1 MISYNNATNNTQ
13 AKISIKEISI
23 KKLILSS
30 LVFACINTSVEA
42 LENDGSKPNDLTPP
56 KEVSQESQK
65 NEAPKNEAPK
75 NEVPKNEVQRNE
87 AQKETPQSNQT
98 PKEMKVKSVSYIGL
112 SYMSDMLANEIV
124 KIRVGDIVD
133 SKKIDTAVLALFNQ
147 GYFKDVYATFEGG
160 ILEFHFDEKARIA
173 GVEIKGYGT
182 EKEKGELKSQ
192 MGIKKGDTFDEQ
204 KLEHAKTAL
213 KTALEGQG
221 YYGSVVEVRTQKV
234 SEGALLIVFDVNR
247 GDSIY
252 IKQSIYEGSAKL
264 KRRMIESLSA
274 NKQRDFMGWMWG
286 LNDGKLRLDQLEYDS
301 LRIQDVYMRRGY
313 LDAHISSPFLKTDFS
328 THDAKLHYKV
338 KEGIQYRISDI
349 LIEIDNPVVPLKTL
363 EKALKVKR
371 KDVFNIEHL
380 RADAQILKTEIADK
394 GYAFAVVKPDLD
406 KDEKNGLVKVIY
418 RIEVGDM
425 VYINDVI
432 ISGNQRTSDRI
443 IRRELLLGPKDKY
456 NLTKLRNSE
465 NSLRRLG
472 FFSKVKIEEKRVNS
486 SLMDLLVSVEEGR
499 TGQLQF
505 GLGYGSYGGLMLNG
519 SVSERNL
526 FGTGQSMSLYANIA
540 TGGGRSY
547 PGMPRGAGRMFAGN
561 LSLTNPRIF
570 DSWYSSTI
578 NLYADYRISYQYI
591 QQGGG
596 FGVNVG
602 RMLGN
607 RTHVSL
613 GYNLNVTKLL
623 GFSSPLYN
631 RYYSSVNEVVAP
643 RQCST
648 PASVI
653 INRLSGGRTPLQPE
667 NCSNPGAI
675 TTSPEIKGIW
685 DRDYHT
691 PITSSF
697 TLDVSYDNT
706 DDYYFPR
713 NGVIFSSYATM
724 SGLPSSGTLN
734 SWNGLGGN
742 VRNTKVYGKFAAYH
756 HLQKYLLIDLIA
768 RFKTQGGYIFRYN
781 TDDYLPLNS
790 TFYMGGVTTVRGFRN
805 GSVTPKDEF
814 GLWLGGDGIFTAS
827 TELSYGVLKAAKMRL
842 AWFFD
847 FGFLTFKTPTRGSF
861 FYNAPFTTANFKDYG
876 VIGAGFERATW
887 RASTG
892 LQIEWISPMGPLVLI
907 FPIAFF
913 NQWGDGN
920 GKKCKGLCF
929 NPNMGD
935 YTQHFE
941 FSMGTRF

>member
-1 MISYNNATNNTQ
+1 MLLTTL
-13 AKISIKEISI
+13 KLKSIKEISI
-23 KKLILSS
+23 KKFILSS
-30 LVFACINTSVEA
+30 LVFACMNTSVEA
-42 LENDGSKPNDLTPP
+42 LENNGSKPSDLTPP
-56 KEVSQESQK
+56 KEAESQK
-65 NEAPKNEAPK
+65 
-75 NEVPKNEVQRNE
+75 NE
-87 AQKETPQSNQT
+87 AQKETPQSSQT
-98 PKEMKVKSVSYIGL
+98 PKEMKVKSISYVGL

-124 KIRVGDIVD
+124 KIRVGDMVD

-147 GYFKDVYATFEGG
+147 GYFKDVYATFESG

-182 EKEKGELKSQ
+182 EKEKDGLKSQ

-221 YYGSVVEVRTQKV
+221 YYGSVVEVRTEKV

-301 LRIQDVYMRRGY
+301 MRIQDVYMRRGY

-631 RYYSSVNEVVAP
+631 RYYSSTKQIIIPSQPVCVSSLGLLLGL
-643 RQCST
+643 RQVQSCST
-648 PASVI
+648 PGSTRV
-653 INRLSGGRTPLQPE
+653 GQTPPVTGL
-667 NCSNPGAI
+667 
-675 TTSPEIKGIW
+675 W

-781 TDDYLPLNS
+781 TEDYLPLNS

-805 GSVTPKDEF
+805 GSITPKDEF

-861 FYNAPFTTANFKDYG
+861 FYNAPTTTANFKDYG

-929 NPNMGD
+929 NPNMDD

>member
-1 MISYNNATNNTQ
+1 M
-13 AKISIKEISI
+13 
-23 KKLILSS
+23 KKFILSS

-56 KEVSQESQK
+56 KEVSQES
-65 NEAPKNEAPK
+65 PKNEAPK
-75 NEVPKNEVQRNE
+75 NEVQKNE

-98 PKEMKVKSVSYIGL
+98 PKEMKVKSISYVGL

-182 EKEKGELKSQ
+182 EKEKDGLKSQ

-221 YYGSVVEVRTQKV
+221 YYGSVVEVRTEKV

-301 LRIQDVYMRRGY
+301 MRIQDVYMRRGY

-631 RYYSSVNEVVAP
+631 RYYSSTKQIIIPSQPVCVSSLGLLLGL
-643 RQCST
+643 RQVQSCST
-648 PASVI
+648 PGSTRV
-653 INRLSGGRTPLQPE
+653 GQTPPVTGL
-667 NCSNPGAI
+667 
-675 TTSPEIKGIW
+675 W

-742 VRNTKVYGKFAAYH
+742 VRNTKIYGKFAAYH

-805 GSVTPKDEF
+805 GSITPKDEF

-861 FYNAPFTTANFKDYG
+861 FYNAPTTTANFKDYG

-929 NPNMGD
+929 NPNMDD

>member
-1 MISYNNATNNTQ
+1 M
-13 AKISIKEISI
+13 

-56 KEVSQESQK
+56 KEASQESQR
-65 NEAPKNEAPK
+65 NEA
-75 NEVPKNEVQRNE
+75 PKNEVQRNE

-98 PKEMKVKSVSYIGL
+98 PKEMKVKSISYVGL

-182 EKEKGELKSQ
+182 EKEKDGLKSQ

-221 YYGSVVEVRTQKV
+221 YYGSVVEVRTEKV

-301 LRIQDVYMRRGY
+301 MRIQDVYMRRGY

-631 RYYSSVNEVVAP
+631 RYYSSTKQIIIPSQPVCVSSLGLLLGL
-643 RQCST
+643 RQVQSCST
-648 PASVI
+648 PGSTRV
-653 INRLSGGRTPLQPE
+653 GQTPPVTGL
-667 NCSNPGAI
+667 
-675 TTSPEIKGIW
+675 W

-781 TDDYLPLNS
+781 TEDYLPLNS

-805 GSVTPKDEF
+805 GSITPKDEF

-861 FYNAPFTTANFKDYG
+861 FYNAPTTTANFKDYG

-929 NPNMGD
+929 NPNMDD

>member
-1 MISYNNATNNTQ
+1 MR
-13 AKISIKEISI
+13 KF
-23 KKLILSS
+23 ILYS
-30 LVFACINTSVEA
+30 LVFACINTSIEA
-42 LENDGSKPNDLTPP
+42 LENDGSKPNDLTSP
-56 KEVSQESQK
+56 KEA
-65 NEAPKNEAPK
+65 EAPKNEA
-75 NEVPKNEVQRNE
+75 
-87 AQKETPQSNQT
+87 QKETSQANQT
-98 PKEMKVKSVSYIGL
+98 PKEMKVKSISYIGL

-182 EKEKGELKSQ
+182 EKEKDGLKSQ

-301 LRIQDVYMRRGY
+301 MRIQDVYMRRGY

-547 PGMPRGAGRMFAGN
+547 PGMPKGAGRMFAGN

-631 RYYSSVNEVVAP
+631 RYYSSTKQIIIPSQPVCVSSLGLLLGL
-643 RQCST
+643 RQVQSCST
-648 PASVI
+648 PGSTRV
-653 INRLSGGRTPLQPE
+653 GQTPPVTGL
-667 NCSNPGAI
+667 
-675 TTSPEIKGIW
+675 W

-781 TDDYLPLNS
+781 TEDYLPLNS

-805 GSVTPKDEF
+805 GSITPKDEF

-861 FYNAPFTTANFKDYG
+861 FYNAPTTTANFKDYG

-929 NPNMGD
+929 NPNMDD

>member
-1 MISYNNATNNTQ
+1 MLLTTL
-13 AKISIKEISI
+13 KLKSIKEISI
-23 KKLILSS
+23 KKFILSS

-42 LENDGSKPNDLTPP
+42 LENDGSKPNDLTSP
-56 KEVSQESQK
+56 KEASQES
-65 NEAPKNEAPK
+65 
-75 NEVPKNEVQRNE
+75 QRNE
-87 AQKETPQSNQT
+87 AQKETPQSSQT
-98 PKEMKVKSVSYIGL
+98 PKEMKVKSISYIGL

-147 GYFKDVYATFEGG
+147 GYFKDVYATFESG

-182 EKEKGELKSQ
+182 EKEKDGLKSQ

-221 YYGSVVEVRTQKV
+221 YYGSVVEVRTEKV

-252 IKQSIYEGSAKL
+252 IKQSIYEGSSKL

-631 RYYSSVNEVVAP
+631 RYYSSTKQIIIPSQPVCVSSLGLLLGL
-643 RQCST
+643 RQVQSCST
-648 PASVI
+648 PGSTRV
-653 INRLSGGRTPLQPE
+653 GQTPPVTGL
-667 NCSNPGAI
+667 
-675 TTSPEIKGIW
+675 W

-781 TDDYLPLNS
+781 TEDYLPLNS

-805 GSVTPKDEF
+805 GSITPKDEF

-861 FYNAPFTTANFKDYG
+861 FYNAPTTTANFKDYG

-929 NPNMGD
+929 NPNMDD

>member
-1 MISYNNATNNTQ
+1 MLLTTL
-13 AKISIKEISI
+13 KLKSIKEISI
-23 KKLILSS
+23 KKFILSS
-30 LVFACINTSVEA
+30 LVFACMNTSVEA

-56 KEVSQESQK
+56 KEASQEAQR
-65 NEAPKNEAPK
+65 NEA
-75 NEVPKNEVQRNE
+75 PKNEVQRNE
-87 AQKETPQSNQT
+87 AQKETPQSSQT
-98 PKEMKVKSVSYIGL
+98 PKEMKVKSISYVGL

-182 EKEKGELKSQ
+182 EKEKDGLKSQ

-221 YYGSVVEVRTQKV
+221 YYGSVVEVRTEKV

-301 LRIQDVYMRRGY
+301 MRIQDVYMRRGY

-547 PGMPRGAGRMFAGN
+547 PGMPKGAGRMFAGN

-596 FGVNVG
+596 FGVNIG

-631 RYYSSVNEVVAP
+631 RYYSSTKQIIIPSQPVCVSSLGLLLGL
-643 RQCST
+643 RQVQSCST
-648 PASVI
+648 PGSTRV
-653 INRLSGGRTPLQPE
+653 GQTPPVTGL
-667 NCSNPGAI
+667 
-675 TTSPEIKGIW
+675 W

-781 TDDYLPLNS
+781 TEDYLPLNS

-805 GSVTPKDEF
+805 GSITPKDEF

-861 FYNAPFTTANFKDYG
+861 FYNAPTTTANFKDYG

-929 NPNMGD
+929 NPNMDD

>member
-1 MISYNNATNNTQ
+1 M
-13 AKISIKEISI
+13 
-23 KKLILSS
+23 
-30 LVFACINTSVEA
+30 NTSVEA
-42 LENDGSKPNDLTPP
+42 LENDGSKPNDLAPP
-56 KEVSQESQK
+56 KEASQESPK

-75 NEVPKNEVQRNE
+75 
-87 AQKETPQSNQT
+87 ETSQSNQT
-98 PKEMKVKSVSYIGL
+98 PKEMKVKSISYVGL

-182 EKEKGELKSQ
+182 EKEKDGLKSQ

-221 YYGSVVEVRTQKV
+221 YYGSVVEVRTEKV

-301 LRIQDVYMRRGY
+301 MRIQDVYMRRGY

-631 RYYSSVNEVVAP
+631 RYYSSTKQIIIPSQPVCVSSLGLLLGL
-643 RQCST
+643 RQVQSCST
-648 PASVI
+648 PGSTRV
-653 INRLSGGRTPLQPE
+653 GQTPPVTGL
-667 NCSNPGAI
+667 
-675 TTSPEIKGIW
+675 W

-781 TDDYLPLNS
+781 TEDYLPLNS

-805 GSVTPKDEF
+805 GSITPKDEF

-861 FYNAPFTTANFKDYG
+861 FYNAPTTTANFKDYG

-929 NPNMGD
+929 NPNMDD

>member
-1 MISYNNATNNTQ
+1 M
-13 AKISIKEISI
+13 
-23 KKLILSS
+23 
-30 LVFACINTSVEA
+30 NTSVEA

-56 KEVSQESQK
+56 KEASQESQK
-65 NEAPKNEAPK
+65 NEA
-75 NEVPKNEVQRNE
+75 PKNEVQRNE
-87 AQKETPQSNQT
+87 AQKETPQSSQT
-98 PKEMKVKSVSYIGL
+98 PKEMKVKSISYIGL

-182 EKEKGELKSQ
+182 EKEKDGLKSQ

-221 YYGSVVEVRTQKV
+221 YYGSVVEVRTEKV

-301 LRIQDVYMRRGY
+301 MRIQDVYMRRGY

-631 RYYSSVNEVVAP
+631 RYYSSTKQIIIPSQPVCVSSLGLLLGL
-643 RQCST
+643 RQVQSCST
-648 PASVI
+648 PGSTRV
-653 INRLSGGRTPLQPE
+653 GQTPPVTGL
-667 NCSNPGAI
+667 
-675 TTSPEIKGIW
+675 W

-781 TDDYLPLNS
+781 TEDYLPLNS

-805 GSVTPKDEF
+805 GSITPKDEF

-861 FYNAPFTTANFKDYG
+861 FYNAPTTTANFKDYG

-929 NPNMGD
+929 NPNMDD

>member
-1 MISYNNATNNTQ
+1 MLLTTL
-13 AKISIKEISI
+13 KLKSIKEISI
-23 KKLILSS
+23 KKFILSS
-30 LVFACINTSVEA
+30 LVFACMNTSVEA

-56 KEVSQESQK
+56 KEASQESQK
-65 NEAPKNEAPK
+65 NEA
-75 NEVPKNEVQRNE
+75 PKNEVQRNE
-87 AQKETPQSNQT
+87 AQKETPQSSQT
-98 PKEMKVKSVSYIGL
+98 PKEMKVKSISYVGL

-221 YYGSVVEVRTQKV
+221 YYGSVVEVRTEKV
-234 SEGALLIVFDVNR
+234 SESALLIVFDVNR

-631 RYYSSVNEVVAP
+631 RYYSSTKQIIIPSQPVCVSSLGLLLGL
-643 RQCST
+643 RQVQSCST
-648 PASVI
+648 PGSTRV
-653 INRLSGGRTPLQPE
+653 GQTPPVTGL
-667 NCSNPGAI
+667 
-675 TTSPEIKGIW
+675 W

-861 FYNAPFTTANFKDYG
+861 FYNAPVTTANFKDYG

-913 NQWGDGN
+913 NQWGNGN

>member
-1 MISYNNATNNTQ
+1 MLLTTL
-13 AKISIKEISI
+13 KLKSIKEISI

-56 KEVSQESQK
+56 KEASQ
-65 NEAPKNEAPK
+65 
-75 NEVPKNEVQRNE
+75 EVQRNE
-87 AQKETPQSNQT
+87 AQKETPQSSQT
-98 PKEMKVKSVSYIGL
+98 PKEMKVKSISYVGL

-147 GYFKDVYATFEGG
+147 GYFKDVYATFEDG

-182 EKEKGELKSQ
+182 EKEKDGLKSQ

-221 YYGSVVEVRTQKV
+221 YYGSVVEVRTEKV

-547 PGMPRGAGRMFAGN
+547 PGMPKGAGRMFAGN

-596 FGVNVG
+596 FGVNIG

-631 RYYSSVNEVVAP
+631 RYYSSVNEVVSP

-653 INRLSGGRTPLQPE
+653 INRLSGGKTPLQPE
-667 NCSNPGAI
+667 SCSSPGAI

-713 NGVIFSSYATM
+713 NGVIFNSYATM

-929 NPNMGD
+929 NPNMDD

>member
-1 MISYNNATNNTQ
+1 M
-13 AKISIKEISI
+13 
-23 KKLILSS
+23 
-30 LVFACINTSVEA
+30 NTSVEA

-56 KEVSQESQK
+56 KEASQESQR
-65 NEAPKNEAPK
+65 NEA
-75 NEVPKNEVQRNE
+75 PKNEVQRNE
-87 AQKETPQSNQT
+87 AQKETTQSNQT
-98 PKEMKVKSVSYIGL
+98 PKEMKVKSISYVGL

-182 EKEKGELKSQ
+182 EKEKDGIKSQ

-252 IKQSIYEGSAKL
+252 IKQSIYEGSSKL

-526 FGTGQSMSLYANIA
+526 FGTGQSVSLYANIA

-547 PGMPRGAGRMFAGN
+547 PGMPKGAGRMFAGN

-578 NLYADYRISYQYI
+578 NLYADYRVSYQYI

-631 RYYSSVNEVVAP
+631 RYYSSTKQIIIPSQPVCVSSLGLLLGL
-643 RQCST
+643 RQVQSCST
-648 PASVI
+648 PGSTRV
-653 INRLSGGRTPLQPE
+653 GQTPPVTGL
-667 NCSNPGAI
+667 
-675 TTSPEIKGIW
+675 W

-781 TDDYLPLNS
+781 TEDYLPLNS

-805 GSVTPKDEF
+805 GSITPKDEF

-861 FYNAPFTTANFKDYG
+861 FYNAPTTTANFKDYG

>member
-1 MISYNNATNNTQ
+1 M
-13 AKISIKEISI
+13 
-23 KKLILSS
+23 
-30 LVFACINTSVEA
+30 NTSVEA
-42 LENDGSKPNDLTPP
+42 LENDGSKPSDLTPP
-56 KEVSQESQK
+56 KEASQ
-65 NEAPKNEAPK
+65 EAPKNEAPK
-75 NEVPKNEVQRNE
+75 NEV
-87 AQKETPQSNQT
+87 QKETSQSNQT
-98 PKEMKVKSVSYIGL
+98 PKEMKVKSISYVGL

-182 EKEKGELKSQ
+182 EKEKDGLKSQ

-221 YYGSVVEVRTQKV
+221 YYGSVVEVRTEKV

-252 IKQSIYEGSAKL
+252 IKQSIYEGSSKL

-363 EKALKVKR
+363 EKVLKVKR

-631 RYYSSVNEVVAP
+631 RYYSSTKQIIIPSQPVCVSSLGLLLGL
-643 RQCST
+643 RQVQSCST
-648 PASVI
+648 PGSTRV
-653 INRLSGGRTPLQPE
+653 GQTPPVTGL
-667 NCSNPGAI
+667 
-675 TTSPEIKGIW
+675 W

-781 TDDYLPLNS
+781 TEDYLPLNS

-805 GSVTPKDEF
+805 GSITPKDEF

-861 FYNAPFTTANFKDYG
+861 FYNAPTTTANFKDYG

-929 NPNMGD
+929 NPNMDD

-941 FSMGTRF
+941 FSIGTRF

>member
-1 MISYNNATNNTQ
+1 M
-13 AKISIKEISI
+13 

-42 LENDGSKPNDLTPP
+42 LENDGSKPNGLTSP
-56 KEVSQESQK
+56 KEASQESQK
-65 NEAPKNEAPK
+65 NEA
-75 NEVPKNEVQRNE
+75 QRNE
-87 AQKETPQSNQT
+87 AQNETSQSSQT

-182 EKEKGELKSQ
+182 EKEKDGLKSQ

-363 EKALKVKR
+363 EKVLKVKR

-547 PGMPRGAGRMFAGN
+547 PGMPKGAGRMFAGN

-631 RYYSSVNEVVAP
+631 RYYSSTKQIIIPSQPVCVSSFGLSLGLHQV
-643 RQCST
+643 QSCST
-648 PASVI
+648 PGSTRV
-653 INRLSGGRTPLQPE
+653 GQTPPVTGL
-667 NCSNPGAI
+667 
-675 TTSPEIKGIW
+675 W

-781 TDDYLPLNS
+781 TEDYLPLNS

-805 GSVTPKDEF
+805 GSITPKDEF
-814 GLWLGGDGIFTAS
+814 RLWLGGDGIFTAS

-861 FYNAPFTTANFKDYG
+861 FYNAPTTTANFKDYG

-929 NPNMGD
+929 NPNMDD

>member
-1 MISYNNATNNTQ
+1 MLLTTL
-13 AKISIKEISI
+13 KLKSIKEISI
-23 KKLILSS
+23 KKFILSS

-56 KEVSQESQK
+56 KEASQES
-65 NEAPKNEAPK
+65 
-75 NEVPKNEVQRNE
+75 QRNE
-87 AQKETPQSNQT
+87 AQKETPQSSQT
-98 PKEMKVKSVSYIGL
+98 PKEMKVKSISYVGL

-182 EKEKGELKSQ
+182 EKEKDGLKSQ

-221 YYGSVVEVRTQKV
+221 YYGSVVEVRTEKV

-301 LRIQDVYMRRGY
+301 MRIQDVYMRRGY

-631 RYYSSVNEVVAP
+631 RYYSSTKQIIIPSQPVCVSSLGLLLGL
-643 RQCST
+643 RQVQSCST
-648 PASVI
+648 PGSTRV
-653 INRLSGGRTPLQPE
+653 GQTPPVTGL
-667 NCSNPGAI
+667 
-675 TTSPEIKGIW
+675 W

-861 FYNAPFTTANFKDYG
+861 FYNAPVTTANFKDYG

-929 NPNMGD
+929 NPNMDD

>member
-1 MISYNNATNNTQ
+1 M
-13 AKISIKEISI
+13 
-23 KKLILSS
+23 
-30 LVFACINTSVEA
+30 NTSVEA
-42 LENDGSKPNDLTPP
+42 LENDGSKPNDLISP
-56 KEVSQESQK
+56 KEVSQEAQR
-65 NEAPKNEAPK
+65 NEAPK
-75 NEVPKNEVQRNE
+75 NEVQKNE
-87 AQKETPQSNQT
+87 AQKETPQSSQT
-98 PKEMKVKSVSYIGL
+98 PKEMKVKSISYVGL

-147 GYFKDVYATFEGG
+147 GYFKDVYATFESG

-182 EKEKGELKSQ
+182 EKEKDGLKSQ

-221 YYGSVVEVRTQKV
+221 YYGSVVEVRTEKV

-301 LRIQDVYMRRGY
+301 MRIQDVYMRRGY

-631 RYYSSVNEVVAP
+631 RYYSSTKQIIIPSQPVCVSSLGLLLGL
-643 RQCST
+643 RQVQSCST
-648 PASVI
+648 PGSTRV
-653 INRLSGGRTPLQPE
+653 GQTPPVTGL
-667 NCSNPGAI
+667 
-675 TTSPEIKGIW
+675 W

-781 TDDYLPLNS
+781 TEDYLPLNS

-805 GSVTPKDEF
+805 GSITPKDEF

-861 FYNAPFTTANFKDYG
+861 FYNAPTTTANFKDYG

-929 NPNMGD
+929 NPNMDD

>member
-1 MISYNNATNNTQ
+1 M
-13 AKISIKEISI
+13 
-23 KKLILSS
+23 KKFILSS

-42 LENDGSKPNDLTPP
+42 LENDGSKPNDLAPP
-56 KEVSQESQK
+56 KEASQESQK
-65 NEAPKNEAPK
+65 NEAPKNE
-75 NEVPKNEVQRNE
+75 VQRNE
-87 AQKETPQSNQT
+87 AQNETPQSNQT
-98 PKEMKVKSVSYIGL
+98 PKEMKVKSISYVGL

-124 KIRVGDIVD
+124 KIRVGDMVD

-147 GYFKDVYATFEGG
+147 GYFKDVYATFENG

-182 EKEKGELKSQ
+182 EKEKDGLKSQ

-221 YYGSVVEVRTQKV
+221 YYGSVVEVRTEKV

-252 IKQSIYEGSAKL
+252 IKQSIYEGSDKL
-264 KRRMIESLSA
+264 KRRVIESLSA

-547 PGMPRGAGRMFAGN
+547 PGMPKGAGRMFAGN

-631 RYYSSVNEVVAP
+631 RYYSSTKQIIIPSQPVCVSRLDLLLGLRQVQSCSAP
-643 RQCST
+643 GSIRVGQT
-648 PASVI
+648 PPVTG
-653 INRLSGGRTPLQPE
+653 L
-667 NCSNPGAI
+667 
-675 TTSPEIKGIW
+675 W

-724 SGLPSSGTLN
+724 SGLPSPGTLN

-781 TDDYLPLNS
+781 TEDYLPLNS

-805 GSVTPKDEF
+805 GSITPKDEF

-861 FYNAPFTTANFKDYG
+861 FYNAPTTTANFKDYG

-929 NPNMGD
+929 NPNMDD

>member
-1 MISYNNATNNTQ
+1 M
-13 AKISIKEISI
+13 

-42 LENDGSKPNDLTPP
+42 LENDGSKPNGLTPP
-56 KEVSQESQK
+56 REASQES
-65 NEAPKNEAPK
+65 PKNEA
-75 NEVPKNEVQRNE
+75 PKNEVQRNE

-182 EKEKGELKSQ
+182 EKEKDGLKSQ

-363 EKALKVKR
+363 EKVLKVKR

-578 NLYADYRISYQYI
+578 NLYADYRISYQYV

-631 RYYSSVNEVVAP
+631 RYYSSTKQIIIPSQPVCVSSLGLLLGL
-643 RQCST
+643 RQVQSCST
-648 PASVI
+648 PGSTRV
-653 INRLSGGRTPLQPE
+653 GQTPPVTGL
-667 NCSNPGAI
+667 
-675 TTSPEIKGIW
+675 W

-861 FYNAPFTTANFKDYG
+861 FYNAPVTTANFKDYG

>member
-1 MISYNNATNNTQ
+1 M
-13 AKISIKEISI
+13 
-23 KKLILSS
+23 KKFILSS

-56 KEVSQESQK
+56 KEASQESQR
-65 NEAPKNEAPK
+65 NEA
-75 NEVPKNEVQRNE
+75 PKNEVQRNE
-87 AQKETPQSNQT
+87 AQKETPQSSQT
-98 PKEMKVKSVSYIGL
+98 PKEMKVKSISYVGL

-182 EKEKGELKSQ
+182 EKEKDGLKSQ

-252 IKQSIYEGSAKL
+252 IKQSVYEGSAKL

-613 GYNLNVTKLL
+613 GYNLNVTKLI

-631 RYYSSVNEVVAP
+631 RYYSSTKQIIIPSQPVCVSSLGLLLGL
-643 RQCST
+643 RQVQSCST
-648 PASVI
+648 PGSTRV
-653 INRLSGGRTPLQPE
+653 GQTPPVTGL
-667 NCSNPGAI
+667 
-675 TTSPEIKGIW
+675 W

-861 FYNAPFTTANFKDYG
+861 FYNAPTTTANFKDYG

-929 NPNMGD
+929 NPNMDD

>member
-1 MISYNNATNNTQ
+1 M
-13 AKISIKEISI
+13 

-30 LVFACINTSVEA
+30 FVFACINTSVEA
-42 LENDGSKPNDLTPP
+42 LENDGSKPNGLTPP
-56 KEVSQESQK
+56 KEVSQESQ
-65 NEAPKNEAPK
+65 
-75 NEVPKNEVQRNE
+75 RNE
-87 AQKETPQSNQT
+87 AQKETTQSNQT
-98 PKEMKVKSVSYIGL
+98 PKEMKVKSVSYVGL

-182 EKEKGELKSQ
+182 EKEKDGLKSQ

-252 IKQSIYEGSAKL
+252 IKQSIYEGSSKL

-526 FGTGQSMSLYANIA
+526 FGTGQSVSLYANIA

-547 PGMPRGAGRMFAGN
+547 PGMPKGAGRMFAGN

-578 NLYADYRISYQYI
+578 NLYADYRVSYQYI

-631 RYYSSVNEVVAP
+631 RYYSSTKQIIIPSQPVCVSSLGLLLGL
-643 RQCST
+643 RQVQSCST
-648 PASVI
+648 PGSTRV
-653 INRLSGGRTPLQPE
+653 GQTPPVTGL
-667 NCSNPGAI
+667 
-675 TTSPEIKGIW
+675 W

-781 TDDYLPLNS
+781 TEDYLPLNS

-805 GSVTPKDEF
+805 GSITPKDEF

-861 FYNAPFTTANFKDYG
+861 FYNAPTTTANFKDYG

-929 NPNMGD
+929 NPNMDD

>member
-1 MISYNNATNNTQ
+1 MLLTTL
-13 AKISIKEISI
+13 KLKSIKEISI
-23 KKLILSS
+23 KKFILSS
-30 LVFACINTSVEA
+30 LVFACMNTSVEA

-56 KEVSQESQK
+56 KEASQES
-65 NEAPKNEAPK
+65 PKNEA
-75 NEVPKNEVQRNE
+75 PKNEVQRNE
-87 AQKETPQSNQT
+87 AQNETSQSNQT
-98 PKEMKVKSVSYIGL
+98 PKEMKVKSISYVGL

-221 YYGSVVEVRTQKV
+221 YYGSVVEVRTEKV

-631 RYYSSVNEVVAP
+631 RYYSSTKQIIIPSQPVCVSSLGLLLGL
-643 RQCST
+643 RQVQSCST
-648 PASVI
+648 PGSTRV
-653 INRLSGGRTPLQPE
+653 GQTPPVTGL
-667 NCSNPGAI
+667 
-675 TTSPEIKGIW
+675 W

-781 TDDYLPLNS
+781 TEDYLPLNS

-805 GSVTPKDEF
+805 GSITPKDEF

-861 FYNAPFTTANFKDYG
+861 FYNAPTTTANFKDYG

-913 NQWGDGN
+913 NQWGNGN
-920 GKKCKGLCF
+920 GKNCKGLCF
-929 NPNMGD
+929 NPNMDD

>member
-1 MISYNNATNNTQ
+1 MLLTTL
-13 AKISIKEISI
+13 KLKSIKEISI
-23 KKLILSS
+23 KKFILSS

-56 KEVSQESQK
+56 KEASQESQK
-65 NEAPKNEAPK
+65 NEA
-75 NEVPKNEVQRNE
+75 PKNEVQRNE
-87 AQKETPQSNQT
+87 AQKETTQSNQT
-98 PKEMKVKSVSYIGL
+98 PKEMKVKSVSYVGL

-182 EKEKGELKSQ
+182 EKEKDGLKSQ

-221 YYGSVVEVRTQKV
+221 YYGSVVEVRTEKV

-252 IKQSIYEGSAKL
+252 IKQSIYEGSSKL

-338 KEGIQYRISDI
+338 KEGIQYKISDI

-631 RYYSSVNEVVAP
+631 RYYSSTKQIIIPSQPVCVSSLGLLLGL
-643 RQCST
+643 RQVQSCST
-648 PASVI
+648 PGSTRV
-653 INRLSGGRTPLQPE
+653 GQTPPVTGL
-667 NCSNPGAI
+667 
-675 TTSPEIKGIW
+675 W

-781 TDDYLPLNS
+781 TEDYLPLNS

-805 GSVTPKDEF
+805 GSITPKDEF

-861 FYNAPFTTANFKDYG
+861 FYNAPTTTANFKDYG

>member
-1 MISYNNATNNTQ
+1 M
-13 AKISIKEISI
+13 
-23 KKLILSS
+23 
-30 LVFACINTSVEA
+30 NTSVEA

-56 KEVSQESQK
+56 KEASQESQK
-65 NEAPKNEAPK
+65 NET
-75 NEVPKNEVQRNE
+75 PKNEVQRNE

-98 PKEMKVKSVSYIGL
+98 PKEMKVKSVSYVGL

-182 EKEKGELKSQ
+182 EKEKDGLKSQ

-221 YYGSVVEVRTQKV
+221 YYGSVVEVRTEKV

-526 FGTGQSMSLYANIA
+526 FGTGQSVSLYANIA

-547 PGMPRGAGRMFAGN
+547 PGMPKGAGRMFAGN

-578 NLYADYRISYQYI
+578 NLYADYRVSYQYI

-631 RYYSSVNEVVAP
+631 RYYSSTKQIIIPSQPVCVSSLGLLLGL
-643 RQCST
+643 RQVQSCST
-648 PASVI
+648 PGSTRV
-653 INRLSGGRTPLQPE
+653 GQTPPVTGL
-667 NCSNPGAI
+667 
-675 TTSPEIKGIW
+675 W

-781 TDDYLPLNS
+781 TEDYLPLNS

-805 GSVTPKDEF
+805 GSITPKDEF

-861 FYNAPFTTANFKDYG
+861 FYNAPTTTANFKDYG

-929 NPNMGD
+929 NPNMDD

>member
-1 MISYNNATNNTQ
+1 MQLTTL
-13 AKISIKEISI
+13 KLKSIKEISI

-30 LVFACINTSVEA
+30 LVFACMNTSVEA

-56 KEVSQESQK
+56 KEASQESQR
-65 NEAPKNEAPK
+65 NEA
-75 NEVPKNEVQRNE
+75 PKNEVQRNE

-98 PKEMKVKSVSYIGL
+98 PKEMKVKSISYVGL

-182 EKEKGELKSQ
+182 EKEKDGLKSQ

-221 YYGSVVEVRTQKV
+221 YYGSVVEVRTEKV

-301 LRIQDVYMRRGY
+301 MRIQDVYMRRGY

-631 RYYSSVNEVVAP
+631 RYYSSTKQIIIPSQPVCVSSLGLLLGL
-643 RQCST
+643 RQVQSCST
-648 PASVI
+648 PGSTRV
-653 INRLSGGRTPLQPE
+653 GQTPPVTGL
-667 NCSNPGAI
+667 
-675 TTSPEIKGIW
+675 W

-781 TDDYLPLNS
+781 TEDYLPLNS

-805 GSVTPKDEF
+805 GSITPKDEF

-861 FYNAPFTTANFKDYG
+861 FYNAPTTTANFKDYG

-929 NPNMGD
+929 NPNMDD

>member
-1 MISYNNATNNTQ
+1 M
-13 AKISIKEISI
+13 
-23 KKLILSS
+23 KKFILSS

-42 LENDGSKPNDLTPP
+42 LENDGSKPNDLAPP
-56 KEVSQESQK
+56 KEASQESQ
-65 NEAPKNEAPK
+65 
-75 NEVPKNEVQRNE
+75 RNE
-87 AQKETPQSNQT
+87 TQKETSQSSQT
-98 PKEMKVKSVSYIGL
+98 PKEMKVKSISYVGL

-182 EKEKGELKSQ
+182 EKEKDGLKSQ

-221 YYGSVVEVRTQKV
+221 YYGSVVEVRTEKV

-301 LRIQDVYMRRGY
+301 MRIQDVYMRRGY

-338 KEGIQYRISDI
+338 KEGIQYKISDI

-631 RYYSSVNEVVAP
+631 RYYSSTKQIIIPSQPVCVSSLGLLLGL
-643 RQCST
+643 RQVQSCST
-648 PASVI
+648 PGSTRV
-653 INRLSGGRTPLQPE
+653 GQTPPVTGL
-667 NCSNPGAI
+667 
-675 TTSPEIKGIW
+675 W

-742 VRNTKVYGKFAAYH
+742 VRNTKIYGKFAAYH

-781 TDDYLPLNS
+781 TNDYLPLNS

-805 GSVTPKDEF
+805 GSITPKDEF

-861 FYNAPFTTANFKDYG
+861 FYNAPTTTANFKDYG

-929 NPNMGD
+929 NPNMDD

>member
-1 MISYNNATNNTQ
+1 MLLTTL
-13 AKISIKEISI
+13 KLKSIKEISI
-23 KKLILSS
+23 KKFILSS
-30 LVFACINTSVEA
+30 LVFACMNTSVEA

-56 KEVSQESQK
+56 KEASQES
-65 NEAPKNEAPK
+65 
-75 NEVPKNEVQRNE
+75 QRNE
-87 AQKETPQSNQT
+87 AQKETPQSSQT
-98 PKEMKVKSVSYIGL
+98 PKEMKVKSISYVGL

-147 GYFKDVYATFEGG
+147 GYFKDVYATFESG

-182 EKEKGELKSQ
+182 EKEKDGLKSQ

-221 YYGSVVEVRTQKV
+221 YYGSVVEVRTEKV

-596 FGVNVG
+596 FGVNIG

-631 RYYSSVNEVVAP
+631 RYYSSTKQIIIPSQPVCVSSLGLLLGL
-643 RQCST
+643 RQVQSCST
-648 PASVI
+648 PGSTRV
-653 INRLSGGRTPLQPE
+653 GQTPPVTGL
-667 NCSNPGAI
+667 
-675 TTSPEIKGIW
+675 W

-781 TDDYLPLNS
+781 TEDYLPLNS

-805 GSVTPKDEF
+805 GSITPKDEF

-861 FYNAPFTTANFKDYG
+861 FYNAPTTTANFKDYG

-907 FPIAFF
+907 FPLAFF

-929 NPNMGD
+929 NPNMDD
-935 YTQHFE
+935 YTQRFE

>member
-1 MISYNNATNNTQ
+1 M
-13 AKISIKEISI
+13 
-23 KKLILSS
+23 
-30 LVFACINTSVEA
+30 NTSVEA

-56 KEVSQESQK
+56 KGVSQES
-65 NEAPKNEAPK
+65 
-75 NEVPKNEVQRNE
+75 QRNE
-87 AQKETPQSNQT
+87 AQKETTQSSQI
-98 PKEMKVKSVSYIGL
+98 PKEMKVKSVSYVGL

-182 EKEKGELKSQ
+182 EKEKDGLKSQ

-221 YYGSVVEVRTQKV
+221 YYGSVVEVRTEKV

-301 LRIQDVYMRRGY
+301 MRIQDVYMRRGY

-547 PGMPRGAGRMFAGN
+547 PGMPKGAGRMFAGN

-596 FGVNVG
+596 FGVNIG

-631 RYYSSVNEVVAP
+631 RYYSSTKQIIIPSQPVCVSSLGLLLGL
-643 RQCST
+643 RQVQSCST
-648 PASVI
+648 PGSTRV
-653 INRLSGGRTPLQPE
+653 GQTPPVTGL
-667 NCSNPGAI
+667 
-675 TTSPEIKGIW
+675 W

-781 TDDYLPLNS
+781 TEDYLPLNS

-805 GSVTPKDEF
+805 GSITPKDEF

-861 FYNAPFTTANFKDYG
+861 FYNAPTTTANFKDYG

-929 NPNMGD
+929 NPNMDD

>member
-1 MISYNNATNNTQ
+1 M
-13 AKISIKEISI
+13 
-23 KKLILSS
+23 KKFILSS
-30 LVFACINTSVEA
+30 LVFACMNTSVEA
-42 LENDGSKPNDLTPP
+42 LENDGSKSNDLTPP
-56 KEVSQESQK
+56 KEASQES
-65 NEAPKNEAPK
+65 
-75 NEVPKNEVQRNE
+75 QRNE
-87 AQKETPQSNQT
+87 AQKETPQSSQT
-98 PKEMKVKSVSYIGL
+98 PKEMKVKSISYVGL

-124 KIRVGDIVD
+124 KIRVGDMVD

-182 EKEKGELKSQ
+182 EKEKDGLKSQ

-221 YYGSVVEVRTQKV
+221 YYGSVVEVRTEKV

-363 EKALKVKR
+363 EKVLKVKR

-631 RYYSSVNEVVAP
+631 RYYSSTKQIIIPSQPVCVSSLGLLLGL
-643 RQCST
+643 RQVQSCST
-648 PASVI
+648 PGSTRV
-653 INRLSGGRTPLQPE
+653 GQTPPVTGL
-667 NCSNPGAI
+667 
-675 TTSPEIKGIW
+675 W

-781 TDDYLPLNS
+781 TEDYLPLNS

-805 GSVTPKDEF
+805 GSITPKDEF

-861 FYNAPFTTANFKDYG
+861 FYNAPTTTANFKDYG

-913 NQWGDGN
+913 NQWGNGN
-920 GKKCKGLCF
+920 GKNCKGLCF
-929 NPNMGD
+929 NPNMDD

>member
-1 MISYNNATNNTQ
+1 M
-13 AKISIKEISI
+13 
-23 KKLILSS
+23 KKFILSS
-30 LVFACINTSVEA
+30 LVFACMNTSVEA
-42 LENDGSKPNDLTPP
+42 LENDGSKPNDLASP
-56 KEVSQESQK
+56 KEVSQESQR
-65 NEAPKNEAPK
+65 NEA
-75 NEVPKNEVQRNE
+75 PKNEVQRNE

-98 PKEMKVKSVSYIGL
+98 PKEMKVKSISYVGL

-147 GYFKDVYATFEGG
+147 GYFKDVYATFESG

-182 EKEKGELKSQ
+182 EKEKDGLKSQ

-221 YYGSVVEVRTQKV
+221 YYGSVVEVRTEKV

-631 RYYSSVNEVVAP
+631 RYYSSTKQIIIPSQPVCVSSLGLLLGL
-643 RQCST
+643 RQVQSCST
-648 PASVI
+648 PGSTRV
-653 INRLSGGRTPLQPE
+653 GQTPPVTGL
-667 NCSNPGAI
+667 
-675 TTSPEIKGIW
+675 W

-781 TDDYLPLNS
+781 TEDYLPLNS

-805 GSVTPKDEF
+805 GSITPKDEF

-861 FYNAPFTTANFKDYG
+861 FYNAPTTTANFKDYG

-929 NPNMGD
+929 NPNMDD

>member
-1 MISYNNATNNTQ
+1 M
-13 AKISIKEISI
+13 
-23 KKLILSS
+23 KKLILFS
-30 LVFACINTSVEA
+30 LVFACMNTSVEA

-56 KEVSQESQK
+56 KEVSQESQR
-65 NEAPKNEAPK
+65 NEA
-75 NEVPKNEVQRNE
+75 PKNEVQRNE

-98 PKEMKVKSVSYIGL
+98 PKEMKVKSISYVGL

-182 EKEKGELKSQ
+182 EKEKDGLKSQ

-221 YYGSVVEVRTQKV
+221 YYGSVVEVRTEKV

-301 LRIQDVYMRRGY
+301 MRIQDVYMRRGY

-631 RYYSSVNEVVAP
+631 RYYSSTKQIIIPSQPVCVSSLGLLLGL
-643 RQCST
+643 RQVQSCST
-648 PASVI
+648 PGSTRV
-653 INRLSGGRTPLQPE
+653 GQTPPVTGL
-667 NCSNPGAI
+667 
-675 TTSPEIKGIW
+675 W

-781 TDDYLPLNS
+781 TEDYLPLNS

-805 GSVTPKDEF
+805 GSITPKDEF

-861 FYNAPFTTANFKDYG
+861 FYNAPTTTANFKDYG

-929 NPNMGD
+929 NPNMDD

>member
-1 MISYNNATNNTQ
+1 M
-13 AKISIKEISI
+13 
-23 KKLILSS
+23 
-30 LVFACINTSVEA
+30 NTSVEA

-56 KEVSQESQK
+56 KEASQESQR
-65 NEAPKNEAPK
+65 NEA
-75 NEVPKNEVQRNE
+75 PKNEVQRNE

-98 PKEMKVKSVSYIGL
+98 PKEMKVKSISYVGL

-124 KIRVGDIVD
+124 KIRVGDMVD

-147 GYFKDVYATFEGG
+147 GYFKDVYATFESG

-182 EKEKGELKSQ
+182 EKEKDGLKSQ

-221 YYGSVVEVRTQKV
+221 YYGSVVEVRTEKV

-301 LRIQDVYMRRGY
+301 MRIQDVYMRRGY

-631 RYYSSVNEVVAP
+631 RYYSSTKQIIIPSQPVCVSSLGLLLGL
-643 RQCST
+643 RQVQSCST
-648 PASVI
+648 PGSTRV
-653 INRLSGGRTPLQPE
+653 GQTPPVTGL
-667 NCSNPGAI
+667 
-675 TTSPEIKGIW
+675 W

-781 TDDYLPLNS
+781 TEDYLPLNS

-805 GSVTPKDEF
+805 GSITPKDEF

-861 FYNAPFTTANFKDYG
+861 FYNAPTTTANFKDYG

-929 NPNMGD
+929 NPNMDD

>member
-1 MISYNNATNNTQ
+1 MLLTTL
-13 AKISIKEISI
+13 KLKSIKEISI
-23 KKLILSS
+23 KKFILSS
-30 LVFACINTSVEA
+30 LVFACMNTSVEA

-56 KEVSQESQK
+56 KEVSQES
-65 NEAPKNEAPK
+65 
-75 NEVPKNEVQRNE
+75 PKNEVQRNE
-87 AQKETPQSNQT
+87 TQKETSQSNQT
-98 PKEMKVKSVSYIGL
+98 PKEMKVKSISYIGL

-124 KIRVGDIVD
+124 KIRVGDMVD

-147 GYFKDVYATFEGG
+147 GYFKDVYATFENG

-182 EKEKGELKSQ
+182 EKEKDGLKSQ

-221 YYGSVVEVRTQKV
+221 YYGSVVEVRTEKV

-252 IKQSIYEGSAKL
+252 IKQSIYEGSDKL
-264 KRRMIESLSA
+264 KRRVIESLSA

-547 PGMPRGAGRMFAGN
+547 PGMPKGAGRMFAGN

-578 NLYADYRISYQYI
+578 NLYADYRVSYQYI

-631 RYYSSVNEVVAP
+631 RFYSSTKQIIIPSQPVCVSRLGLLLGLRQVQSCSAP
-643 RQCST
+643 GSIRVGQT
-648 PASVI
+648 PPVTG
-653 INRLSGGRTPLQPE
+653 L
-667 NCSNPGAI
+667 
-675 TTSPEIKGIW
+675 W

-724 SGLPSSGTLN
+724 SGLPSPGTLN

-781 TDDYLPLNS
+781 TEDYLPLNS

-805 GSVTPKDEF
+805 GSITPKDEF

-861 FYNAPFTTANFKDYG
+861 FYNAPTTTANFKDYG

-929 NPNMGD
+929 NPNMDD

>member
-1 MISYNNATNNTQ
+1 M
-13 AKISIKEISI
+13 
-23 KKLILSS
+23 
-30 LVFACINTSVEA
+30 NTSVEA
-42 LENDGSKPNDLTPP
+42 LENDGSKPNDLTSP
-56 KEVSQESQK
+56 KEVSQESQR
-65 NEAPKNEAPK
+65 NEA
-75 NEVPKNEVQRNE
+75 PKNEVQRNE
-87 AQKETPQSNQT
+87 AQKETSQSNQT
-98 PKEMKVKSVSYIGL
+98 PKEMKVKSISYIGL

-182 EKEKGELKSQ
+182 EKEKDGLKSQ

-221 YYGSVVEVRTQKV
+221 YYGSVVEVRTEKV

-301 LRIQDVYMRRGY
+301 MRIQDVYMRRGY

-547 PGMPRGAGRMFAGN
+547 PGMPKGAGRMFAGN

-578 NLYADYRISYQYI
+578 NLYADYRVSYQYI

-631 RYYSSVNEVVAP
+631 RYYSSTKQIIIPSQPVCVSRLGLLLGLRQVQSCSAP
-643 RQCST
+643 GSIRVGQT
-648 PASVI
+648 PPVTG
-653 INRLSGGRTPLQPE
+653 L
-667 NCSNPGAI
+667 
-675 TTSPEIKGIW
+675 W

-724 SGLPSSGTLN
+724 SGLPSPGTLN

-805 GSVTPKDEF
+805 GSITPKDEF

-861 FYNAPFTTANFKDYG
+861 FYNAPTTTANFKDYG

-929 NPNMGD
+929 NPNMDD

>member
-1 MISYNNATNNTQ
+1 MLLTTL
-13 AKISIKEISI
+13 KLKSIKEIGI

-56 KEVSQESQK
+56 KEASQESQK
-65 NEAPKNEAPK
+65 NET
-75 NEVPKNEVQRNE
+75 
-87 AQKETPQSNQT
+87 QKETSQSNQT
-98 PKEMKVKSVSYIGL
+98 PKEMKVKSISYVGL

-182 EKEKGELKSQ
+182 EKEKDGLKSQ

-221 YYGSVVEVRTQKV
+221 YYGSVVEVRTEKV

-456 NLTKLRNSE
+456 SLTKLRNSE

-526 FGTGQSMSLYANIA
+526 FGTGQSVSLYANIA

-613 GYNLNVTKLL
+613 GYNLNVTKLI

-631 RYYSSVNEVVAP
+631 RYYSSTKQIIIPSQPVCVSSLGLLLGL
-643 RQCST
+643 RQVQSCST
-648 PASVI
+648 PGSTRV
-653 INRLSGGRTPLQPE
+653 GQTPPVTGL
-667 NCSNPGAI
+667 
-675 TTSPEIKGIW
+675 W

-781 TDDYLPLNS
+781 TEDYLPLNS

-805 GSVTPKDEF
+805 GSITPKDEF

-861 FYNAPFTTANFKDYG
+861 FYNAPTTTANFKDYG

-929 NPNMGD
+929 NPNMDD

>member
-1 MISYNNATNNTQ
+1 MLLTTL
-13 AKISIKEISI
+13 KLKSIKEISI
-23 KKLILSS
+23 KKFILSS

-42 LENDGSKPNDLTPP
+42 LENDGSKPNDLTSP
-56 KEVSQESQK
+56 KEASQES
-65 NEAPKNEAPK
+65 
-75 NEVPKNEVQRNE
+75 QRNE
-87 AQKETPQSNQT
+87 AQKETPQSSQT
-98 PKEMKVKSVSYIGL
+98 PKEMKVKSISYIGL

-147 GYFKDVYATFEGG
+147 GYFKDVYATFESG

-182 EKEKGELKSQ
+182 EKEKDGLKSQ

-221 YYGSVVEVRTQKV
+221 YYGSVVEVRTEKV

-301 LRIQDVYMRRGY
+301 MRIQDVYMRRGY

-526 FGTGQSMSLYANIA
+526 FGTGQSVSLYANIA

-547 PGMPRGAGRMFAGN
+547 PGMPKGAGRMFAGN

-578 NLYADYRISYQYI
+578 NLYADYRVSYQYI

-631 RYYSSVNEVVAP
+631 RYYSSTKQIIIPSQPVCVSSLGLLLGL
-643 RQCST
+643 RQVQSCST
-648 PASVI
+648 PGSTRV
-653 INRLSGGRTPLQPE
+653 GQTPPVTGL
-667 NCSNPGAI
+667 
-675 TTSPEIKGIW
+675 W

-805 GSVTPKDEF
+805 GSITPKDEF

-861 FYNAPFTTANFKDYG
+861 FYNAPTTTANFKDYG

-929 NPNMGD
+929 NPNMDD

>member
-1 MISYNNATNNTQ
+1 M
-13 AKISIKEISI
+13 
-23 KKLILSS
+23 
-30 LVFACINTSVEA
+30 NTSVEA
-42 LENDGSKPNDLTPP
+42 LENDGSKPNDLTSP
-56 KEVSQESQK
+56 KEASQES
-65 NEAPKNEAPK
+65 
-75 NEVPKNEVQRNE
+75 QRNE

-98 PKEMKVKSVSYIGL
+98 PKEMKVKSISYIGL

-124 KIRVGDIVD
+124 KIRVGDMVD

-182 EKEKGELKSQ
+182 EKEKDGLKSQ

-221 YYGSVVEVRTQKV
+221 YYGSVVEVRTEKV

-301 LRIQDVYMRRGY
+301 MRIQDVYMRRGY

-631 RYYSSVNEVVAP
+631 RYYSSTKQIIIPSQPVCVSSLGLLLGL
-643 RQCST
+643 RQVQSCST
-648 PASVI
+648 PGSTRV
-653 INRLSGGRTPLQPE
+653 GQTPPVTGL
-667 NCSNPGAI
+667 
-675 TTSPEIKGIW
+675 W

-781 TDDYLPLNS
+781 TEDYLPLNS

-805 GSVTPKDEF
+805 GSITPKDEF

-861 FYNAPFTTANFKDYG
+861 FYNAPTTTANFKDYG

-929 NPNMGD
+929 NPNMDD

>member
-1 MISYNNATNNTQ
+1 MLLTTL
-13 AKISIKEISI
+13 KLKSIKEISI
-23 KKLILSS
+23 KKFILSS

-56 KEVSQESQK
+56 KEASQES
-65 NEAPKNEAPK
+65 
-75 NEVPKNEVQRNE
+75 QRNE
-87 AQKETPQSNQT
+87 AQKETPQSSQT
-98 PKEMKVKSVSYIGL
+98 PKEMKVKSISYVGL

-147 GYFKDVYATFEGG
+147 GYFKDVYATFESG

-182 EKEKGELKSQ
+182 EKEKDGLKSQ

-221 YYGSVVEVRTQKV
+221 YYGSVVEVRTEKV

-301 LRIQDVYMRRGY
+301 MRIQDVYMRRGY

-631 RYYSSVNEVVAP
+631 RYYSSTKQIIIPSQPVCVSSLGLLLGL
-643 RQCST
+643 RQVQSCST
-648 PASVI
+648 PGSTRV
-653 INRLSGGRTPLQPE
+653 GQTPPVTGL
-667 NCSNPGAI
+667 
-675 TTSPEIKGIW
+675 W

-713 NGVIFSSYATM
+713 NGVIFNSYATM

-781 TDDYLPLNS
+781 TEDYLPLNS

-805 GSVTPKDEF
+805 GSITPKDEF

-861 FYNAPFTTANFKDYG
+861 FYNAPTTTANFKDYG

-929 NPNMGD
+929 NPNMDD

>member
-1 MISYNNATNNTQ
+1 M
-13 AKISIKEISI
+13 
-23 KKLILSS
+23 
-30 LVFACINTSVEA
+30 NTSVEA
-42 LENDGSKPNDLTPP
+42 LENDGSKPNDLAPP
-56 KEVSQESQK
+56 KEASQESQK
-65 NEAPKNEAPK
+65 
-75 NEVPKNEVQRNE
+75 NE
-87 AQKETPQSNQT
+87 AQKETPQSSQT
-98 PKEMKVKSVSYIGL
+98 PKEMKVKSISYVGL

-182 EKEKGELKSQ
+182 EKEKDGLKSQ

-221 YYGSVVEVRTQKV
+221 YYGSVVEVRTEKV

-301 LRIQDVYMRRGY
+301 MRIQDVYMRRGY

-547 PGMPRGAGRMFAGN
+547 PGMPKGAGRMFAGN

-578 NLYADYRISYQYI
+578 NLYADYRVSYQYI

-631 RYYSSVNEVVAP
+631 RYYSSTKQIIIPSQPVCVSSLGLLLGL
-643 RQCST
+643 RQVQSCST
-648 PASVI
+648 PGSTRV
-653 INRLSGGRTPLQPE
+653 GQTPPVTGL
-667 NCSNPGAI
+667 
-675 TTSPEIKGIW
+675 W

-781 TDDYLPLNS
+781 TEDYLPLNS

-861 FYNAPFTTANFKDYG
+861 FYNAPTTTANFKDYG

-929 NPNMGD
+929 NPNMDD

>member
-1 MISYNNATNNTQ
+1 M
-13 AKISIKEISI
+13 

-30 LVFACINTSVEA
+30 LVFACMNTSVEA
-42 LENDGSKPNDLTPP
+42 LENNGSKPNDLTPP
-56 KEVSQESQK
+56 KEASQESQR
-65 NEAPKNEAPK
+65 NEAPKNEAQ
-75 NEVPKNEVQRNE
+75 N
-87 AQKETPQSNQT
+87 ETPQSNQT
-98 PKEMKVKSVSYIGL
+98 PKEMKVKSISYIGL

-124 KIRVGDIVD
+124 KIRVGDMVD

-182 EKEKGELKSQ
+182 EKEKDGLKSQ

-221 YYGSVVEVRTQKV
+221 YYGSVVEVRTEKV

-631 RYYSSVNEVVAP
+631 RYYSSTKQIIIPSQPVCVSSLGLLLGL
-643 RQCST
+643 RQVQSCST
-648 PASVI
+648 PGSTRV
-653 INRLSGGRTPLQPE
+653 GQTPPVTGL
-667 NCSNPGAI
+667 
-675 TTSPEIKGIW
+675 W

-781 TDDYLPLNS
+781 TEDYLPLNS

-805 GSVTPKDEF
+805 GSITPKDEF

-861 FYNAPFTTANFKDYG
+861 FYNAPTTTANFKDYG

-929 NPNMGD
+929 NPNMDD